1 MFQRILTRALI
12 LGTALGIAFVGPV
25 QAADDQPIVIKF
37 SHVVA
42 NDTPKGQGAQLLKK
56 LVKEK
61 LGGRVKIEI
70 YPNSSLYNDTK
81 GLNALLT
88 GDVQL
93 LAPSMAKL
101 SQYSDSVSLFDLPFL
116 FDDLDALSRFEQ
128 SDAGNQIL
136 QSMEKHNILG
146 LAYWHNGL
154 RQMTANTSLIE
165 PSDMR
170 GLKLRVEPSNVLAAQ
185 MSELRAI
192 PRKMAFSEVYQGM
205 QTGVIDGQGGN
216 TWSNIY
222 TQKWQE
228 VQSDMTESNNGV
240 LDYMMVTNAKFW
252 NGLPDDVR
260 STLEDIIAQVTQ
272 SVNDKANQINQD
284 AKQSIQESDGAE
296 IHQLTDEQRAVWRDA
311 LEPVIEQYREEIGP
325 NLIEAARKANETGGG
340 QTASSN

>member
-1 MFQRILTRALI
+1 MYPRILTRALI
-12 LGTALGIAFVGPV
+12 FIVCALGVALAGPA
-25 QAADDQPIVIKF
+25 QAADGKPIVIKF

-42 NDTPKGQGAQLLKK
+42 NDTPKGQGAQMLKK

-61 LGGRVKIEI
+61 LGDRVKLEV

-88 GDVQL
+88 GDIQL

-101 SQYSDSVSLFDLPFL
+101 SQYSDSVGLFDLPFL
-116 FDDLDALSRFEQ
+116 FDDLDALTRFEQ
-128 SDAGNQIL
+128 SEGGKKIL
-136 QSMEKHNILG
+136 QSMENHNILG

-154 RQMTANTSLIE
+154 RQMTANTPLIE

-185 MSELRAI
+185 VSELHAI

-222 TQKWQE
+222 TQKWHE
-228 VQSDMTESNNGV
+228 VQSDITESNNGV
-240 LDYMMVTNAKFW
+240 LDYMMITNAKFW

-260 STLEDIIAQVTQ
+260 STLEDIIAQVTK
-272 SVNDKANQINQD
+272 SVNDKADQINQQ
-284 AKQSIQESDGAE
+284 AKQSIQKAGGTE
-296 IHQLTDEQRAVWRDA
+296 IHQLTDEQRTAWREA
-311 LEPVIEQYREEIGP
+311 LEPVVDEFRDQIGP
-325 NLIEAARKANETGGG
+325 DLIKAARKANKSGGE
-340 QTASSN
+340 QTASK